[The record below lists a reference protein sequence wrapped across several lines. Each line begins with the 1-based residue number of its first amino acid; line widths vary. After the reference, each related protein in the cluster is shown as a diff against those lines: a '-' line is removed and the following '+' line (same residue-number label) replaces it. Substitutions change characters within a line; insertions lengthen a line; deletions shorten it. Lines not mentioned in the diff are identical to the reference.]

1 MTTFWGFGRPNGS
14 VGIRNTV
21 AVISVM
27 DTCNPVTRRIAEA
40 VEGTTYLP
48 GSYIRGQLGR
58 DRAITLRATAGLCLN
73 PNVYGAVVV
82 GLEPR
87 TTEELAGLVAASGK
101 PVESVVIQ
109 SSGGTIDAVATGT
122 RLAARMVRDASRQR
136 RTEHPVSRLRV
147 AVECGGSDTT
157 SGLASNPSIGVVS
170 DAVVACGGSVIISE
184 TSEFFGAEHLFA
196 ERAESEAVRTRFVEA
211 VETLEREIKAQGA
224 DLRGSNP
231 TPDNI
236 RGGLTTIEE
245 KALGAMAKAGTSPLR
260 SVVDYGEAP
269 EGPGL
274 HFMAAPAPAVE
285 SITGF
290 AAAGCQLCLFSTG
303 VGNPIGHPVMTIV
316 KVSGNRNTID
326 TFSDN
331 VDFDVTSVVETGEP
345 IDAVGSRLL
354 DYALSVASG
363 ELTSSEILDVR
374 ESAISRFGQSM

>member
-1 MTTFWGFGRPNGS
+1 MSTFLGYERPDGS

-27 DTCNPVTRRIAEA
+27 DTCNPVTKRLAEA
-40 VEGTTYLP
+40 VAGTTYLP
-48 GSYIRGQLGR
+48 GSFIRGQLGR

-82 GLEPR
+82 GLEPK
-87 TTEELAGLVAASGK
+87 TTEELVALVAASGK

-109 SSGGTIDAVATGT
+109 SAGGTIEAVAAGT
-122 RLAARMVRDASRQR
+122 RIAARLARDASRER
-136 RTEHPVSRLRV
+136 RSEHPISRLRL

-170 DAVVACGGSVIISE
+170 DAVVGARGSVIISE

-196 ERAESEAVRTRFVEA
+196 ERAVDDRVRRSFVEA

-245 KALGAMAKAGTSPLR
+245 KALGAMAKAGASPLV
-260 SVVDYGEAP
+260 SVVEYGEAP
-269 EGPGL
+269 DGPGL

-303 VGNPIGHPVMTIV
+303 VGNPIGHPIMTIV

-331 VDFDVTSVVETGEP
+331 IDFDVTSVVERGEP
-345 IDAVGSRLL
+345 IATAGARLL

>member
-1 MTTFWGFGRPNGS
+1 MTTFQGFARPDGS

-27 DTCNPVTRRIAEA
+27 DTCNPVTKRIADA

-48 GSYIRGQLGR
+48 GSFIRGQLGR

-73 PNVYGAVVV
+73 PNVYGTVVV
-82 GLEPR
+82 GLEPK
-87 TTEELAGLVAASGK
+87 TTEELVALASATGK

-109 SSGGTIDAVATGT
+109 SCGGTIGAVAAGT
-122 RLAARMVRDASRQR
+122 RLAARMVREASRQR
-136 RTEHPVSRLRV
+136 RSEHPASALRL

-157 SGLASNPSIGVVS
+157 SGLASNPSIGMVS
-170 DAVVACGGSVIISE
+170 DALVAAGGSVIISE

-196 ERAESEAVRTRFVEA
+196 DRASDDGVRRKFVDA

-245 KALGAMAKAGTSPLR
+245 KALGAMAKAGSTPLV
-260 SVVDYGEAP
+260 SVVEYGEAP
-269 EGPGL
+269 TGPGL

-331 VDFDVTSVVETGEP
+331 IDFDVTSVVETGEP
-345 IDAVGSRLL
+345 ITETGSRLL

-363 ELTSSEILDVR
+363 EFTSSEILDVR
-374 ESAISRFGQSM
+374 ESAISRFGLSM